1 VNSTLQEVK
10 TSLDCISETISH
22 SPDHV
27 CLDEAITCSESSPD
41 NLYEAA
47 KQNMEQI
54 QFSLQKIQY
63 CEKEIVSMSAK
74 PDLDI
79 DDLYSTSSWLKS

>member
-22 SPDHV
+22 SPDH
-27 CLDEAITCSESSPD
+27 D

-79 DDLYSTSSWLKS
+79 DDVYSTSSWLKS